1 MGIYDLAT
9 ADLAVLPDDFPPGP
23 LFTAPPFLARLRA
36 ERPVCPVIMPS
47 RNRLWLVTRFADVR
61 EVMVNPVFSREL
73 TFPDAPRMAGAD
85 LTSIPGSLF
94 NLEDADHARV
104 RRPLTT
110 YFNRAAIAAW
120 GAHVQHHANELLDA
134 IESNGDGAELV
145 AAFCEPLVARL
156 AGELL
161 GISTDEYEWVQGSIR
176 RQLNLEG
183 TPEEI
188 AAASA
193 EILEFSGRLVARSR
207 TAGLSNPVAA
217 LTAAAGRGEISA
229 QEAVATTSLL
239 LMNVTDPLIPPLT
252 TGPLTLLAH
261 PGQLAACQA
270 DRALWPEAVAE
281 ILRYH
286 NNGITNFPRVALAD
300 TELAGVRIA
309 KGEGVITSNLAAS
322 HDPERFA
329 DPDRFDLRRD
339 DKGTIFFGAGAHFC
353 LGAAFAPVVL
363 ATAYEALFARF
374 PKLRVATD
382 PHTIPRGDGGFF
394 ARPQYLPVELG

>member
-1 MGIYDLAT
+1 MGIHDLGT
-9 ADLAVLPDDFPPGP
+9 AELAVLPDDFPPGP

-36 ERPVCPVIMPS
+36 ERPVCPVVMPS
-47 RNRLWLVTRFADVR
+47 GNRLWLVTRYADVR
-61 EVMVNPVFSREL
+61 EVMVDPVFSREL
-73 TFPDAPRMAGAD
+73 TFPGAPRMAGED
-85 LTSIPGSLF
+85 LTSVPGSLF
-94 NLEDADHARV
+94 NLENADHDRV
-104 RRPLTT
+104 RKPLAR

-120 GAHVQHHANELLDA
+120 GDRVRLHANELLDQV
-134 IESNGDGAELV
+134 EGSAELV
-145 AAFCEPLVARL
+145 SEFCEPLVARL

-161 GISTDEYEWVQGSIR
+161 GIDADEYEWVQGSIR

-188 AAASA
+188 AAASD
-193 EILEFSGRLVARSR
+193 EIVAFSGRLAERSR
-207 TAGLSNPVAA
+207 GLSNPVAA
-217 LTAAAGRGEISA
+217 LVGAADRGEISMR
-229 QEAVATTSLL
+229 EAVATTSLL

-261 PGQLAACQA
+261 PEQLAACLA

-300 TELAGVRIA
+300 TELAGVAIA

-329 DPDRFDLRRD
+329 DPDRFDVHRG

-363 ATAYEALFARF
+363 ATAYEALFTRF
-374 PKLRVATD
+374 PDLRVATD
-382 PHTIPRGDGGFF
+382 PHAIPRGDGGFF
-394 ARPQYLPVELG
+394 ARPKHLPVEVG